1 MDATSPTRPAV
12 PRIYDQDDQGV
23 VYCIAPGPS
32 LTYGDCRHI
41 YELPPA
47 VATIITINDAY
58 RPFPHAQVRFAGD
71 GQWWMK
77 RTDAHDPT
85 KYGGRC
91 YCLEYGG
98 PERVQRLDYRSD
110 IVLSENPG
118 VLATGGH
125 SGYAAVN
132 MAFLM
137 GATTIVLV
145 GYDMQ
150 PMQGAGPTAGH
161 HHFGGDEPGQKHLR
175 YHLWIPRY
183 KPLFDSLQ
191 IRGVALINATRQTAI
206 PEQDVPRA
214 HLDEIL

>member
-12 PRIYDQDDQGV
+12 PRIYDQDDAGV

-32 LTYGDCRHI
+32 LTYHDLRHI

-47 VATIITINDAY
+47 VATVITINDAY
-58 RPFPHAQVRFAGD
+58 RPFPHAQIRFAGD
-71 GQWWMK
+71 GYWWQA
-77 RTDAHDPT
+77 RTDAYAPD

-91 YCLEYGG
+91 YCLEYGA

-110 IVLSENPG
+110 VVLSENPA

-125 SGYAAVN
+125 SGYAGIN
-132 MAFLM
+132 MAYLM
-137 GATTIVLV
+137 GAKTIVLV

-150 PMQGAGPTAGH
+150 PAQSGPCAGQ
-161 HHFGGDEPGQKHLR
+161 HHFGGDEPNQRHLR

-206 PEQDVPRA
+206 PAEDVPRA
-214 HLDEIL
+214 ELESIL